1 MLNDSCVR
9 TNNWLRRVNP
19 ALALRQAKGKSEI
32 ARAKILQKTNMHN
45 YYPSKCLE
53 KNSTFLMLDLL
64 DLQNFAAQA
73 QQLTKKLSSL
83 PDPPVVRRGA
93 DLFG

>member
-1 MLNDSCVR
+1 
-9 TNNWLRRVNP
+9 
-19 ALALRQAKGKSEI
+19 
-32 ARAKILQKTNMHN
+32 
-45 YYPSKCLE
+45 
-53 KNSTFLMLDLL
+53 MLDLL

-93 DLFG
+93 DLFGWMGLLFFILD

>member
-1 MLNDSCVR
+1 
-9 TNNWLRRVNP
+9 
-19 ALALRQAKGKSEI
+19 
-32 ARAKILQKTNMHN
+32 
-45 YYPSKCLE
+45 
-53 KNSTFLMLDLL
+53 MLDLL

-73 QQLTKKLSSL
+73 QQLTKKPSSP